1 MHALDQGTVR
11 RVESAS
17 PAKNLGVTSR
27 LALLKPPPARATSL
41 DRDRSPIP
49 AGPAPAVAPATL
61 RAPRKVIP
69 IDVVVELETGAFFST
84 TLRDVSTSGAFL
96 VTKRA
101 LEVGTIVTLEM
112 KIPTTGSVVQ
122 SSHRV
127 NARIARRTD
136 VGCGLAFID
145 PSPGFLAAIEATTRE

>member
-1 MHALDQGTVR
+1 MHALDQGTVK
-11 RVESAS
+11 RVASAS

-27 LALLKPPPARATSL
+27 LALLKPPPARATAL
-41 DRDRSPIP
+41 DRDQSPIP
-49 AGPAPAVAPATL
+49 AAPAPAVAPASL

-69 IDVVVELETGAFFST
+69 IDVVVELDTGAFFST
-84 TLRDVSTSGAFL
+84 TLRDVSTSGAFI

-101 LEVGTIVTLEM
+101 LEVGAVVTLEM
-112 KIPTTGSVVQ
+112 KVPTTGAMVQ

-145 PSPGFLAAIEATTRE
+145 PSPELVAAIEATTRE